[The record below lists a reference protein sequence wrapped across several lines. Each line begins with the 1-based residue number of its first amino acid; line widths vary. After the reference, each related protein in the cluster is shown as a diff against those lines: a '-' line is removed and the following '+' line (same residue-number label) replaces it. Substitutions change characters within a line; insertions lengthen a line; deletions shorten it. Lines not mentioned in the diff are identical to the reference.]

1 MVGIAV
7 GVWGDTGEIAYITP
21 YGYHRIPNM
30 NQIKP
35 YENQTLSPDEVNVS
49 TQQ

>member
-35 YENQTLSPDEVNVS
+35 YEMRARARANSFT
-49 TQQ
+49 